1 MSIVAVDLGGTQI
14 RTALFD
20 RQGKIIHRQRR
31 DTLAAE
37 GLQPVLERIKTSIR
51 EVASEQGTEAITI
64 GCPGPLN
71 PWEGIVYRPPNLPG
85 WRDVPL
91 ALLMQQDFGVPVYLE
106 NDANL
111 AAMGEHRFG
120 AGRGFSDL
128 VYMTISTGIG
138 GGIISGGKLL
148 RGAKGM
154 AGEVG
159 HMVLDA
165 DESAP
170 MCGCGNRGCL
180 EALANGPAI
189 ARQARE
195 RIAAGEKSAMLGLVN
210 GDPQR
215 ITARIVAQAAEA
227 GDPLA
232 RELMEGVGYYIGL
245 GISILINVLNPQA
258 IILGGGV
265 SQSLPL
271 FQKPLEAA
279 VEAHALPSARNGV
292 RLLPAALGDDSGLF
306 GGLALAL
313 DGGPGQSPS

>member
-14 RTALFD
+14 RTVLLD
-20 RQGKIIHRQRR
+20 REGKVIQRDQR
-31 DTLAAE
+31 NTLAQE
-37 GLQPVLERIKTSIR
+37 GRELVLARIKTSIR
-51 EVASEQGTEAITI
+51 DVVGGKGFKAIAI

-71 PWEGIVYRPPNLPG
+71 PWEGVVYQPPNLPG

-91 ALLMQQDFGVPVYLE
+91 AAILQKEFGVPVYLE

-111 AAMGEHRFG
+111 AAMGEHRYG
-120 AGRGFSDL
+120 AGRGFNDL

-148 RGAKGM
+148 RGWKGM
-154 AGEVG
+154 AAEVG
-159 HMVLDA
+159 HIVLLP
-165 DESAP
+165 EGP
-170 MCGCGNRGCL
+170 VCGCGNRGCL
-180 EALANGPAI
+180 EALAAGPAI
-189 ARQARE
+189 ARQAQE
-195 RIAAGEKSAMLGLVN
+195 LILAGEKSAIPELVE
-210 GDPQR
+210 GHPDR
-215 ITARIVAQAAEA
+215 VTARIVAQAAQG

-232 RELMEGVGYYIGL
+232 RQLMERAGYYIGL

-265 SQSLPL
+265 SRSLPL

-279 VEAHALPSARNGV
+279 VEAHSLSSIRQGT

-306 GGLALAL
+306 GALALAL
-313 DGGPGQSPS
+313 DGGPGEAPR